1 MALTNSEFKN
11 IIQEYGDRIFYIQFN
26 NNYRIYV
33 GYEDGQLKSV
43 NDILF
48 KTVGS
53 TDLIGFPVTTKSFD
67 HRAMELSYV
76 SWKLTELIENI
87 TVMDEDY
94 KDFRADPLLL
104 T

>member
-11 IIQEYGDRIFYIQFN
+11 IIQEYGDQIFYIQFN
-26 NNYRIYV
+26 NNYRIYI

-48 KTVGS
+48 KTVGN
-53 TDLIGFPVTTKSFD
+53 TDLVGFPVKVQSFD
-67 HRAMELSYV
+67 HRAVELSYT

-87 TVMDEDY
+87 AVMDESC
-94 KDFRADPLLL
+94 KDNRIDPFIL